1 VSAGRSRSRSLAEL
15 GAKWYL
21 PQAAGDTAEDII
33 TAVLSGHDKPRP
45 KSRKA
50 RAERYH
56 DKGLQA
62 RQTVY
67 GDSSWQTAG
76 QWYIDSRIGGGG
88 KLSVAND
95 AWDACGSRATPDLRP
110 MQADP
115 WRLGILVSSP
125 ILPWLS

>member
-1 VSAGRSRSRSLAEL
+1 MDVMSLRASIIEGSVSTGRNRSRALAEL

-33 TAVLSGHDKPRP
+33 TAVLSGHHKPRP

-50 RAERYH
+50 RAERYY
-56 DKGLQA
+56 DKGLRA

-76 QWYIDSRIGGGG
+76 EWYIDSRIGGGG
-88 KLSVAND
+88 KL
-95 AWDACGSRATPDLRP
+95 
-110 MQADP
+110 
-115 WRLGILVSSP
+115 
-125 ILPWLS
+125 